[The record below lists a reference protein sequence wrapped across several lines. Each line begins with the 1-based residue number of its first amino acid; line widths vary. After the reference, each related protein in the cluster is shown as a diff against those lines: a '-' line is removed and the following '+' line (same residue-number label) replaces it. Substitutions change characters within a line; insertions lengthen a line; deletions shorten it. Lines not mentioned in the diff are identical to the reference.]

1 MLKFKKTSLTY
12 YACILFF
19 TTFEIQNENDVTTN
33 QTATKKLN
41 MKDKTIDY
49 VLRATWQAVSR
60 MYNEE
65 ANKYGA
71 TMATGF
77 VLLSIDKENGTAST
91 ALGPK
96 MGMEATSL
104 TRILKSMEER
114 GLIIRKKNPDDG
126 RGILIYLTEFGK
138 EKREL
143 SKNTVLK
150 FNETIKNNIPDEKL
164 QHFME
169 VAQTINDLITEKNIF
184 TDNKQQPL

>member
-1 MLKFKKTSLTY
+1 
-12 YACILFF
+12 
-19 TTFEIQNENDVTTN
+19 
-33 QTATKKLN
+33 

-65 ANKYGA
+65 AAKYDA

-77 VLLSIDKENGTAST
+77 ALLSIDKEDGTPST
-91 ALGPK
+91 ALGPR

-104 TRILKSMEER
+104 TRTLKTMEEK
-114 GLIIRKKNPDDG
+114 GLIFRKKNPDDG
-126 RGILIYLTEFGK
+126 RGVLLYLTPFGK

-150 FNETIKNNIPDEKL
+150 FNETVKQHVSEEKL
-164 QHFME
+164 AHFME
-169 VAQTINDLITEKNIF
+169 VAEIINELIHEKSIF
-184 TDNKQQPL
+184 TTTENESNENTMMMNENTKQ

>member
-1 MLKFKKTSLTY
+1 
-12 YACILFF
+12 
-19 TTFEIQNENDVTTN
+19 
-33 QTATKKLN
+33 

-65 ANKYGA
+65 AAKYDA

-77 VLLSIDKENGTAST
+77 ALLSIDKEDGTPST
-91 ALGPK
+91 ALGPR

-104 TRILKSMEER
+104 TRTLKTMEEK
-114 GLIIRKKNPDDG
+114 GLKKRKKNPDDG
-126 RGILIYLTEFGK
+126 RGELQYLTPFGK

-150 FNETIKNNIPDEKL
+150 FNETVKQHVSEEKL
-164 QHFME
+164 AHFME
-169 VAQTINDLITEKNIF
+169 VAEIINELIHEKSIF
-184 TDNKQQPL
+184 TTTENESNEGTTVMNENTQQ